1 MLGHGHSNEVE
12 KTRVDGQ
19 NPKQPPMKYELILNN
34 HLLIKEIDFSMQFWK
49 MSRVLMRWVY
59 IWEHLTILFVN
70 EQKALVIF
78 VSSH

>member
-34 HLLIKEIDFSMQFWK
+34 HLLIKEIDFFYAILED
-49 MSRVLMRWVY
+49 VPCFNEVG
-59 IWEHLTILFVN
+59 IHLGTSDHSVC
-70 EQKALVIF
+70 
-78 VSSH
+78 